1 LKIFKT
7 PLNNKLHAFEVMHI
21 DKNCQVESVLPLGF
35 YKNAGDKQMKKM
47 LSFFTFFNF
56 FFISTN
62 FAFAS
67 GAAEEKSL
75 VKVIPDITLLV
86 QMGLFLILM
95 FTLNILLYKPIL
107 SIIERRKKQLDE
119 SENEIKLFNESVE
132 KKVAEYE
139 EKLKQAKIKGSELKK
154 EIILEG
160 VNQAKNIVDAV
171 RNEIPVIA
179 REFQQQMDKE
189 VEKAKLIL
197 DSHSKKLSLEI
208 AQKVLG
214 RPVQ

>member
-1 LKIFKT
+1 
-7 PLNNKLHAFEVMHI
+7 
-21 DKNCQVESVLPLGF
+21 
-35 YKNAGDKQMKKM
+35 MKKM

-56 FFISTN
+56 FLISISI
-62 FAFAS
+62 AFAS
-67 GAAEEKSL
+67 GGAEEKSL

-95 FTLNILLYKPIL
+95 FVLNILLYKPIL
-107 SIIERRKKQLDE
+107 SIIERRKKQLEE

-132 KKVAEYE
+132 KRVAEYE
-139 EKLKQAKIKGSELKK
+139 EKLRQAKIKGSELKK
-154 EIILEG
+154 EIIQEG
-160 VNQAKNIVDAV
+160 VNQAKNIVDVV
-171 RNEIPVIA
+171 RNEIPVIT
-179 REFQQQMDKE
+179 REFQQKMDKE

-197 DSHSKKLSLEI
+197 DSHSKELSLEI